1 MPPYPTASPPLLER
15 AVGACAFSD
24 KALMSL
30 LISWRFARKP
40 PQHRL
45 HMVLNGLLIGLRGD
59 LRRLG
64 HRTLLHPAVRAR
76 AGRNDSRLFGKHL
89 L

>member
-1 MPPYPTASPPLLER
+1 
-15 AVGACAFSD
+15 
-24 KALMSL
+24 
-30 LISWRFARKP
+30 
-40 PQHRL
+40 
-45 HMVLNGLLIGLRGD
+45 MVLNGLLIGLRGD